1 MNLFPPISSFQM
13 SLRRENLR
21 TFFDASPTVKLL
33 RSALAPMVIDFLH
46 QTFKL
51 GETISIGLAEFKA
64 RLTLYQE
71 ELHEAYP
78 ELMLGAPERYV
89 ADWVDSGW
97 LMRFLEANSSEPQ
110 YQLTRYSEEAI
121 RFVESAVAKSN
132 SMVGTESRLKLIIET
147 LSDIVRG
154 ASADPERRLTYLR
167 AQRADIDRQIAE
179 IESGKSIE
187 VYRPAQI
194 RERFQNAVELLR
206 ALLSDFRCVE
216 ERFQVIARDVQQ
228 LQASGHDS
236 RGNILGFALDSEDM
250 LKQQDEGISF
260 FAFVAFLF
268 SPTQQAALRKCID
281 ELQQLESLADQSE
294 PMQQVRRMVPSL
306 LAEAEKVMKTTARLS
321 STLRRLLDAHSAEHR
336 LRLASVLQAIKQS
349 ALSLR
354 EAPPS
359 DSIGCQVFA
368 EAEIGSP
375 LARRFWTPN
384 ALFDAESLEVHV
396 VDIEQAQQIAAA
408 FAKLKRLDFRKMRA
422 AVQKLTYD
430 GSSVTLSRLIG
441 QSNEVPA
448 VVELLGYVQIAHDD
462 HHQIDPSKSETIDV
476 VLTDHHRPRSL
487 RVVVPLI
494 TFIPKAS
501 TTGRRPK

>member
-1 MNLFPPISSFQM
+1 M

-21 TFFDASPTVKLL
+21 AFFDASPTVKLL
-33 RSALAPMVIDFLH
+33 RSALAPMVVDFFH
-46 QTFKL
+46 QSFKL
-51 GETISIGLAEFKA
+51 GESISIGLSELKT
-64 RLTLYQE
+64 RLLIYQE
-71 ELHEAYP
+71 ELHEVYP
-78 ELMLGAPERYV
+78 ELMTGTPERYV

-110 YQLTRYSEEAI
+110 FQLTRYSEEAI

-147 LSDIVRG
+147 LADIVRG
-154 ASADPERRLTYLR
+154 ASADPERRLAYLQ
-167 AQRADIDRQIAE
+167 AQRAEIDRQIAE

-206 ALLSDFRCVE
+206 ALLSDFRSVE

-236 RGNILGFALDSEDM
+236 RGNILGFALDAEDL

-268 SPTQQAALRKCID
+268 SPTQQSALRKCIE
-281 ELQQLESLADQSE
+281 ELHQLEALSDQSDSL
-294 PMQQVRRMVPSL
+294 QHVRRMVPSL

-336 LRLASVLQAIKQS
+336 MRLAAVLQSIKQS

-354 EAPPS
+354 QSPPS
-359 DSIGCQVFA
+359 DSVGCKVYA
-368 EAEIGSP
+368 DTEISSP

-384 ALFDAESLEVHV
+384 AVFEAETPEIHI
-396 VDIEQAQQIAAA
+396 VDLAQAQQIAAA
-408 FAKLKRLDFRKMRA
+408 FAKLKRLDFRQMRGSI
-422 AVQKLTYD
+422 QQLTYD
-430 GSSVTLSRLIG
+430 GSAATLSKVVA
-441 QSNEVPA
+441 QSSTPPG

-462 HHQIDPSKSETIDV
+462 HHQIDPTKTETIGV
-476 VLTDHHRPRSL
+476 ALTDHSQPRTL
-487 RVVVPLI
+487 QVVVPLI
-494 TFIPKAS
+494 TFVPKAV
-501 TTGRRPK
+501 TNTRRPK